1 MAISPEQA
9 RLGAGWRMTPEEESR
24 LEKIEREIDENLAR
38 EMEDNTSGGIGLGLE
53 VADETLPVGTLTPA
67 MRAALTARY
76 HAAGWSSVRVTEHR
90 NNYSFQFNV

>member
-9 RLGAGWRMTPEEESR
+9 RLGAQWHMTPDEEAR
-24 LEKIEREIDENLAR
+24 LGSVEGELDEAIAR
-38 EMEDNTSGGIGLGLE
+38 EMEGKSADGVRLGLE
-53 VADETLPVGTLTPA
+53 VAQATLPLGTLTPA